1 MKNYII
7 AGILLLFLSVASLF
21 LPSYLMEWQ
30 DEQRTEESEAEEVQE
45 VVLKEQISMTLSEKL
60 KLKTQESTNALQ
72 LVNGKNYNRD
82 TIYEQVEKEIGIL
95 AEQGL
100 LIDFDTDSSKAVEA
114 NLFFYVDMEDSE
126 RSIMLWEGVVDSLN
140 YQLTFTMDDET
151 GKIVSF
157 TQYSYDRG
165 EVQYDAYGM
174 QSNGMAVSKYA
185 WDASDMGAEE
195 LKEMAE
201 CWGNYLGYKVAE
213 SHSTWMEEKLGTEE
227 LELYAEQVERMIS
240 KGYSREEAE
249 IMASKEW
256 GIAASERQL
265 YVNLEDEGD
274 QIRYLLYPERYVF
287 RIEPIIE
294 TIE

>member
-1 MKNYII
+1 MRNYII
-7 AGILLLFLSVASLF
+7 VGILLLFLSAASLF
-21 LPSYLMEWQ
+21 LPSYIMDWQ
-30 DEQRTEESEAEEVQE
+30 DEQRTEKSEAEEVQE
-45 VVLKEQISMTLSEKL
+45 VVLKEQISMTLSKKL
-60 KLKTQESTNALQ
+60 KLKNQESTNALQ

-82 TIYEQVEKEIGIL
+82 TIHEQVEKEIEIL

-100 LIDFDTDSSKAVEA
+100 LIDFDTDSPRSVES

-126 RSIMLWEGVVDSLN
+126 RSIMLWEGVVDSFN

-157 TQYSYDRG
+157 TEYSYDRG
-165 EVQYDAYGM
+165 EVLYDTDSM

-185 WDASDMGAEE
+185 WDDSDMGVEE

-201 CWGNYLGYKVAE
+201 SWGNYLGYKVAE
-213 SHSTWMEEKLGTEE
+213 SHSTWADESLGTDE
-227 LELYAEQVERMIS
+227 YAAKVEKMIS

-249 IMASKEW
+249 ILVAREW
-256 GIAASERQL
+256 GFAESERKL
-265 YVNLEDEGD
+265 YVKLEDEGD
-274 QIRYLLYPERYVF
+274 QIEYFLNQQKFVF